1 MLHSLNESLQ
11 FQLVIGPD
19 YEMNFIQTTHCSSHK
34 TELQQHILKIQHKT
48 TEFSSHKTKYKIIQ
62 QQQHTTN
69 LNIKPFNS
77 SILLIAAVDRT

>member
-34 TELQQHILKIQHKT
+34 TEL
-48 TEFSSHKTKYKIIQ
+48 
-62 QQQHTTN
+62 
-69 LNIKPFNS
+69 
-77 SILLIAAVDRT
+77 AAYSYPTAAAYY